1 MYTFKTSERNND
13 KATEFETKSL
23 LYLMTNAP
31 DSDNV
36 DLFIIDCF
44 NDVTGASANF
54 SHSWD
59 VQSKGAASTTPGKI
73 GKGQIR
79 NSDQRHSVL
88 QSILIW
94 PQEALLRP

>member
-44 NDVTGASANF
+44 NDVTGTSANF
-54 SHSWD
+54 SHSCIFGP
-59 VQSKGAASTTPGKI
+59 SGETRTRG
-73 GKGQIR
+73 
-79 NSDQRHSVL
+79 
-88 QSILIW
+88 ILVPNQAPYQLGHTRI
-94 PQEALLRP
+94 